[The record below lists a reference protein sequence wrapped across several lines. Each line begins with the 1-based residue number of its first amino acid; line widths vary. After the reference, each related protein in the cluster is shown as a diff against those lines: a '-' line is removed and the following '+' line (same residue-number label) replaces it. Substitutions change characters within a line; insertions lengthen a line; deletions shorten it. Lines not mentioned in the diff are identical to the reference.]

1 MNNLTKYIVII
12 LAGVL
17 WGVIG
22 TLWVQ
27 NLKREAS
34 KIEGEVATI
43 KWRQNHYLL
52 SNENLY
58 NELVA
63 QGVDFPE
70 IVQAQA
76 TLETGHFKSFS
87 CLQRNN
93 LFGLRNGDGTYMSFP
108 HWTLAVDA
116 YKKHIQKYKVPPS
129 DYYIYL
135 EELGYAEDS
144 SYTTKLKEI
153 VNKK

>member
-116 YKKHIQKYKVPPS
+116 YKKHIQKYEVPPS